1 MIIIKLNHSLKSCDK
16 IHVFVTCTR
25 VSHKENSAEQK
36 GYRDEPSAK
45 IHTNYCHRK
54 LFFKNTKL
62 RCFLFPKMNGR
73 IQRGWLPVGRKRL
86 LLTFEGQTPFLNPQ
100 NNNPK
105 RQALWEKAKV

>member
-45 IHTNYCHRK
+45 IHTNYSHRK

-62 RCFLFPKMNGR
+62 RCFLFPK
-73 IQRGWLPVGRKRL
+73 
-86 LLTFEGQTPFLNPQ
+86 NPGHEWTDSE
-100 NNNPK
+100 
-105 RQALWEKAKV
+105 RAAASWEKEVTAHL